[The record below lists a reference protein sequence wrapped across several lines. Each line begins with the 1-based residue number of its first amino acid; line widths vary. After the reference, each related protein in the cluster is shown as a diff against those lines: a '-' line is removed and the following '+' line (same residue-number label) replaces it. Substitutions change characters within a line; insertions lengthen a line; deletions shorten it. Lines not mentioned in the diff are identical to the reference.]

1 MTTSE
6 KLADLLVQATTEK
19 SHYYVASVCREAIDE
34 IRLLRWKLGQFK
46 CCGTDGCRTCETGRV
61 SLFVANERCRE
72 CAPETY
78 KHPTGTPAGNQEEVE

>member
-34 IRLLRWKLGQFK
+34 IRILKEIIAQQTKTISRMDAALIDKGVNFDFSK
-46 CCGTDGCRTCETGRV
+46 T
-61 SLFVANERCRE
+61 
-72 CAPETY
+72 
-78 KHPTGTPAGNQEEVE
+78 